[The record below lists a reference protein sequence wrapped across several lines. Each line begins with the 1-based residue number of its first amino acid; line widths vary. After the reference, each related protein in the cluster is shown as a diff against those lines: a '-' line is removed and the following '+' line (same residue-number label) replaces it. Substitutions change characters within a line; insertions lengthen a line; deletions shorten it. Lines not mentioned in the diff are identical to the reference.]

1 MGCIERL
8 ENNAVQWR
16 SRTQTGAEGPRTDPR
31 KESVSPHRRQGTR
44 QTQREIPSYDGDDA
58 SREVIPQHDRLQQT
72 GADEDPE
79 IRRSERRD
87 FQTPQEHPQ
96 NVDTQRNHHQRV
108 A

>member
-1 MGCIERL
+1 MGRAERL

-16 SRTQTGAEGPRTDPR
+16 PRTQAGAEGPRTDPR
-31 KESVSPHRRQGTR
+31 KESVSPYGRQGTH
-44 QTQREIPSYDGDDA
+44 QTQREIPSHDGDYA

-72 GADEDPE
+72 GPDEDPE

-87 FQTPQEHPQ
+87 FQAPQEHPQ
-96 NVDTQRNHHQRV
+96 NVDAQRNHHQRM